1 MIDKKQ
7 MFLGAI
13 SGLIVPPIAFAIW
26 VLLLTDYS
34 ITKAIE
40 LVVEGNLYS
49 EVLSLSA
56 IANMIVF
63 YVFLRKNKIFIAR
76 GVLLI
81 TIFLAFVVL
90 ATKFI

>member
-7 MFLGAI
+7 MLYGALI
-13 SGLIVPPIAFAIW
+13 GMIVPPIAFVLW
-26 VLLLTDYS
+26 VLLLTDYG
-34 ITKAIE
+34 IEKAVD
-40 LVVEGNLYS
+40 LVVKGNLYS

-63 YVFLRKNKIFIAR
+63 YIFLKKIFIAR
-76 GVLLI
+76 GILLI
-81 TIFLAFVVL
+81 TLFLAFVVL

>member
-13 SGLIVPPIAFAIW
+13 LGTMVPPIAFVIW
-26 VLLLTDYS
+26 VFLLTDYS
-34 ITKAIE
+34 IIE
-40 LVVEGNLYS
+40 AKNLVVKGNLYS

-56 IANMIVF
+56 IANMIIF
-63 YVFLRKNKIFIAR
+63 YVFLNKNKIFIAR
-76 GVLLI
+76 GILLI
-81 TIFLAFVVL
+81 TIFLAFIVL

>member
-7 MFLGAI
+7 MLYGALF
-13 SGLIVPPIAFAIW
+13 GAVVPLIAFVLW
-26 VLLLTDYS
+26 VLLFTDYS
-34 ITKAIE
+34 IERALD
-40 LVVEGNLYS
+40 LVVKGSLYS

-56 IANMIVF
+56 IANMIIF
-63 YVFLRKNKIFIAR
+63 YIFLNKNKIFIAR
-76 GVLLI
+76 GILLI

>member
-7 MFLGAI
+7 ILLGAFFGI
-13 SGLIVPPIAFAIW
+13 LVPPIAFVIW

-34 ITKAIE
+34 IIKAVE
-40 LVVEGNLYS
+40 LVVDGNLYS

-56 IANMIVF
+56 IANMIIF
-63 YVFLRKNKIFIAR
+63 YLFLNKNKIFLAR

-81 TIFLAFVVL
+81 TIFLAIVVL
-90 ATKFI
+90 VTKFI